1 MKGITMLY
9 AFLCQDK
16 PGALRVRMDTRPVHI
31 EWLNGLNAE
40 GKLAFA
46 GPFLGE
52 DEKPNGSLVVVKADS
67 IEEAKALSAADPYAK
82 AGLFASVDIRPWN
95 WTFNKPEA

>member
-1 MKGITMLY
+1 MLY

-16 PGALRVRMDTRPVHI
+16 PGALQVRLDTRPEHI
-31 EWLNGLNAE
+31 EWLNGLNAQ

-52 DEKPNGSLVVVKADS
+52 DEKPNGSLVVVKAESMD
-67 IEEAKALSAADPYAK
+67 EAEALSAADPYAK
-82 AGLFASVDIRPWN
+82 AGLFESVEVKPFNWVFNRPG
-95 WTFNKPEA
+95 A